1 MRLAARC
8 MNDPEVSGV
17 YRHPQPRSA
26 DATASRAGLA
36 ASGAVPLD
44 MSVNVRTRRSLSTT
58 IPASELTP
66 EREPVFARTHPAA
79 GEGG

>member
-8 MNDPEVSGV
+8 MNGPEVSGV

-26 DATASRAGLA
+26 VATASRAGLA

-66 EREPVFARTHPAA
+66 EREPVFAAPTLPPGRA
-79 GEGG
+79 G